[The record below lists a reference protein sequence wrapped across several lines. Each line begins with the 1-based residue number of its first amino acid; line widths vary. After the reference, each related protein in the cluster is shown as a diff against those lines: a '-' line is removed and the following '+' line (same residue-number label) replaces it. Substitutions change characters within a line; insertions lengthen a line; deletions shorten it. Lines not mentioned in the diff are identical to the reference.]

1 MTYKAAV
8 FDLDGTLINSL
19 SDLTDS
25 GNEVLEKYGRP
36 KETED
41 AFRYFVGNGSKKL
54 IERILPDLDNDGIE
68 KALAE
73 YKEIYAKRLLNKTKP
88 YDGITEMLEELKK
101 RGIKIG
107 VCTNK
112 HMSAAEKILGKLFS
126 EGTFD
131 AYVGGRQGVPHKPD
145 PANVFYVLE
154 KLGVKP
160 EETVYLGDTSVDMET
175 AHNTGALAVGVTW
188 GFRPEKELIESG
200 AEILIS
206 HPMELFEKV
215 RF

>member
-19 SDLTDS
+19 EDLADS
-25 GNEVLEKYGRP
+25 GNEVLKKYGKP
-36 KETED
+36 AQPVD

-54 IERILPDLDNDGIE
+54 IERILPDMDEAGVE

-73 YKEIYAKRLLNKTKP
+73 YKEIYAKNLLHKTKP
-88 YDGITEMLEELKK
+88 YGGIVEMLGELKK

-112 HMSAAEKILGKLFS
+112 HMSAAEELLGHLFA

-131 AYVGGRQGVPHKPD
+131 AYVGGRAGVPHKPD

-188 GFRPEKELIESG
+188 GFRPKKELIESG
-200 AEILIS
+200 AEILLDS
-206 HPMELFEKV
+206 PMELFEKV
-215 RF
+215 KF